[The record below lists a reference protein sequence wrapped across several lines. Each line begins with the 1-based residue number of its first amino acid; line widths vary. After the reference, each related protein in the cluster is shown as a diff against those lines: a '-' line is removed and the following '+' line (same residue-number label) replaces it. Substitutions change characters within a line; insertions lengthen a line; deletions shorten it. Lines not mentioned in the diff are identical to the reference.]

1 MKKSQTAS
9 QATTAVA
16 LFVSFFATS
25 GVETFWLRLVITVAI
40 ATLTGAILEVALRA
54 RRDRLTSRRTPEK
67 PPAPQGTP
75 HEPS

>member
-9 QATTAVA
+9 QATTAVV
-16 LFVSFFATS
+16 LLVSFLATS
-25 GVETFWLRLVITVAI
+25 GVETFWLRLVLAVGI
-40 ATLTGAILEVALRA
+40 AALTGAILEFALRV

>member
-9 QATTAVA
+9 QATTAVV
-16 LFVSFFATS
+16 LLVSFLATS
-25 GVETFWLRLVITVAI
+25 GVETFWLRLVLAVGI
-40 ATLTGAILEVALRA
+40 AALTGTILEVALRA

-67 PPAPQGTP
+67 PPTPQRTP